1 MSSRASWQLAQEGSS
16 AGTPQPSDEA
26 EVALAPMTAV
36 AMAERASKMF
46 VVSAAGPQ
54 RSGLPPAA
62 RKVNKEL
69 CLLAFNAAND
79 LCNEHGKA
87 LSAAFGNFDRVVALG
102 WLIGDALG
110 MPPVD
115 RGGGGGGGASDWA
128 RHGLHGV
135 GIGRREGQHMEAGG
149 LRVS

>member
-36 AMAERASKMF
+36 AIAERASKMF

-79 LCNEHGKA
+79 LCNEHGTDVFKPWCA
-87 LSAAFGNFDRVVALG
+87 PVAKSLKSCQCAVLSVMSFLDIFPTCMHTERVAT
-102 WLIGDALG
+102 
-110 MPPVD
+110 MPFQNHHTRP
-115 RGGGGGGGASDWA
+115 
-128 RHGLHGV
+128 
-135 GIGRREGQHMEAGG
+135 
-149 LRVS
+149 